1 MSEPCWFMR
10 IRYLTA
16 ILWFRYIPIKSAQY
30 ESTRHSWS
38 KIGYFAWECWSS
50 LRRGW
55 SIWNVS
61 KLNDPIHNMSYIV
74 LKQKKI
80 FCMIGL
86 LWSQEGLCYRR
97 DRNFFHS
104 SNSLQLGGRP
114 PPALKFNSYLDT
126 DREVDNDKDVDM
138 DNLIDMDIYVYRQ
151 GKNLD

>member
-1 MSEPCWFMR
+1 
-10 IRYLTA
+10 
-16 ILWFRYIPIKSAQY
+16 
-30 ESTRHSWS
+30 
-38 KIGYFAWECWSS
+38 
-50 LRRGW
+50 
-55 SIWNVS
+55 
-61 KLNDPIHNMSYIV
+61 MSYIV

-126 DREVDNDKDVDM
+126 DMEVDIDKDVDM
-138 DNLIDMDIYVYRQ
+138 DNLIDMDIDR
-151 GKNLD
+151 GKKLGLSKYPPKYPPTHYS